1 MTYQLAMRIKRLA
14 TLQIQYFSM
23 AFSNALFSVLFSAH
37 LTPEKSLT
45 YSVSK
50 NKVRRQFIYYLF
62 IWFCH
67 TR

>member
-14 TLQIQYFSM
+14 IITHSVLFNGL
-23 AFSNALFSVLFSAH
+23 FNALFSVLFSAH

-62 IWFCH
+62 ICFCH